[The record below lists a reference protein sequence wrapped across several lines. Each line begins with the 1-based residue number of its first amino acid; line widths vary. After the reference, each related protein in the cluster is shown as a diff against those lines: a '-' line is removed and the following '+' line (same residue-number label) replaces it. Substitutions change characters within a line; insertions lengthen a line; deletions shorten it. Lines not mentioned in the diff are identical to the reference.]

1 MGRQLRVV
9 IEIGT
14 TLSTMPISNVIR
26 WVLTS
31 IHGWTM
37 LSVTLLA
44 DTVGR
49 GESDREFKRMFRML
63 RRLNNGGAMTTK
75 VEKIAEQVKA
85 LPDDE
90 REEFLSWLAD
100 FEIEHSDDWDKE
112 IARDSQSGA
121 RFEHVLGRVRKD
133 IAEGRT
139 KSLDKVLDNS

>member
-1 MGRQLRVV
+1 M
-9 IEIGT
+9 I
-14 TLSTMPISNVIR
+14 
-26 WVLTS
+26 
-31 IHGWTM
+31 
-37 LSVTLLA
+37 
-44 DTVGR
+44 
-49 GESDREFKRMFRML
+49 
-63 RRLNNGGAMTTK
+63 TK

-100 FEIEHSDDWDKE
+100 FEIEHSDDWDGE

-121 RFEHVLGRVRKD
+121 RLEHVLGRVRKD